1 MEYKLVWED
10 DFNVDGP
17 VNPKIWNVE
26 HAGTG
31 FGNNEDQYYTPREKN
46 LYCKDSILHIV
57 AHKENYKHRQY
68 TSAKITSYGKKSVG
82 YGMVEVKAK
91 LPKGKGTWPAIWML
105 AESIRNG
112 VSWPLCGE
120 IDIMENIGRNHE
132 EVHFSLH
139 SKLYNHVIKTQQTYF
154 ETIPGVTERFSV
166 YKMIWEP
173 NYIKFFV
180 DDKEYVTFTKGE
192 DNRDITKLG
201 WPFEPPYFIILNLA
215 IGGNWGGEIDD
226 SIFPQELL
234 IDYVKVYERI
244 DRE

>member
-1 MEYKLVWED
+1 
-10 DFNVDGP
+10 
-17 VNPKIWNVE
+17 
-26 HAGTG
+26 
-31 FGNNEDQYYTPREKN
+31 
-46 LYCKDSILHIV
+46 
-57 AHKENYKHRQY
+57 
-68 TSAKITSYGKKSVG
+68 
-82 YGMVEVKAK
+82 
-91 LPKGKGTWPAIWML
+91 ML

-215 IGGNWGGEIDD
+215 IEVTGVARLMIHLPKN
-226 SIFPQELL
+226 S
-234 IDYVKVYERI
+234 
-244 DRE
+244 